1 MKKKTVNRI
10 WNGISWVFLCLLLA
24 AQGMLLFR
32 IWKLNMLPNLY
43 FLIICGVC
51 LVLTGLLSLLL
62 FRKKQGK
69 WQKKARRGKQV
80 IGYLLSLLV
89 LAGCFIANRAVAQ
102 VQNTV
107 SSITAPEKV
116 NVVLEIYV
124 RADDPANFIQETAG
138 YTFALPEDITEEE
151 IAPVVEE
158 LEALLENNL
167 KLVRLPNTA
176 AQMDALFSGEVDAVS
191 IDRARW

>member
-116 NVVLEIYV
+116 NVVL
-124 RADDPANFIQETAG
+124 
-138 YTFALPEDITEEE
+138 DI
-151 IAPVVEE
+151 
-158 LEALLENNL
+158 
-167 KLVRLPNTA
+167 
-176 AQMDALFSGEVDAVS
+176 
-191 IDRARW
+191 